1 MPRYNKELST
11 QPKLQSGLGREMVS
25 VYGDGDDVNNLKFAK
40 VIKIN
45 YLYNTVDVRAVYKGE
60 RFIKSEETDG
70 RYSARLPVTF
80 GGMTSANGFA
90 YGETIPI
97 SLGDLVLI
105 GFSEGNLKSAVVV
118 NIYKNDVTANELA
131 PIDVSSGDPES
142 SKLFNAVMEKMTLY
156 PSQTYEVTKG
166 DGNVEHTYAGGTFF
180 ATKTN
185 ATANARM
192 NDTLYDYTSLPRK
205 RLRGRTVYPN
215 NISTPQIL
223 FTQQSLFGT
232 EFTRVFFDDD
242 NSLRFSRTSKSNTQR
257 ADIQLANTTTAKFRV
272 QMDSI
277 IPNDLE
283 SKKYIEFGIVDGV
296 PIMST
301 ADHNIYLSEKGFM
314 IDDKPFDD
322 YVNALVDTLGI
333 RVNDLD
339 KVVMGIKAIT
349 GQIDIKL
356 LAEIIGIVQQLNTVA
371 VPKLKKDL
379 SDLTDRVNTLKFDFD
394 NLVSQ
399 YDAFKKAQDEYNK
412 HTTDGLGALNQEI
425 VDARG
430 GFGKL
435 VLRLNS
441 EKQKNDTFHNEVT
454 DARTAIS
461 GNVYKSL
468 KERLDKENNEF
479 PFEEI
484 LPGTAIQSAFIK
496 PLADIKG
503 RIDTT
508 KFNIGMLT
516 DMHWQPN
523 NTSYSTSSLSWRHAD
538 NMLSLQDKLDVIY
551 GGGDNNHSWSASLTH
566 IESEIRQVSAKI
578 LFTGSKADRFMTLG
592 NHDDGSLRHNLLG
605 RPLKPVDIVSE
616 DFFKEAYHTKQKI
629 FGEVRNGDS
638 IYFYKDYPDKKIRF
652 ISIDTLD
659 IPANLTNADG
669 SIKYDRQHIFSI
681 SQAQFSWLA
690 TVAFQNVPADYHTCV
705 FTHVQADPTPVNY
718 ADATEKHINFQLL
731 INLIDAFKAGTSV
744 TLVGAEPDFPV
755 NLVANFTQQKARTFI
770 GYFNGHTH
778 SEKVKKEG
786 TFMDYHLL
794 NSIASGSNRSLH
806 VGEILE
812 DAWTI
817 VSIDTAGRKINM
829 LGFGSATASRSYTY

>member
-166 DGNVEHTYAGGTFF
+166 DGNVEHTYAGGSFF

-242 NSLRFSRTSKSNTQR
+242 NSLRFSRVSKNNTQR
-257 ADIQLANTTTAKFRV
+257 ADIQLANTTTTKFRV

-277 IPNDLE
+277 IPNDPE
-283 SKKYIEFGIVDGV
+283 SKKYIEFGIVDGI

-301 ADHNIYLSEKGFM
+301 PDHNVYLGDKGFM

-322 YVNALVDTLGI
+322 YVSALVDALEI

-349 GQIDIKL
+349 DQIDIKL
-356 LAEIIGIVQQLNTVA
+356 LAEIIGIVKQLKNVT

-379 SDLTDRVNTLKFDFD
+379 TDLTDRVDKLKFDFD
-394 NLVSQ
+394 NLVNQ
-399 YDAFKKAQDEYNK
+399 YDTFKTAQDEYNQ
-412 HTTDGLGALNQEI
+412 HTTDGLNALNQEI

-441 EKQKNDTFHNEVT
+441 EKQKNDAVHDEVT
-454 DARTAIS
+454 DAR
-461 GNVYKSL
+461 GK
-468 KERLDKENNEF
+468 
-479 PFEEI
+479 
-484 LPGTAIQSAFIK
+484 
-496 PLADIKG
+496 
-503 RIDTT
+503 
-508 KFNIGMLT
+508 
-516 DMHWQPN
+516 
-523 NTSYSTSSLSWRHAD
+523 
-538 NMLSLQDKLDVIY
+538 
-551 GGGDNNHSWSASLTH
+551 SASLGNRLDSDRKF
-566 IESEIRQVSAKI
+566 SEVVTNEVVVARKGKGNLDIRISDIDTRINGVDTRINGVDTRINGIDGKVGQLTTSVE
-578 LFTGSKADRFMTLG
+578 TL
-592 NHDDGSLRHNLLG
+592 
-605 RPLKPVDIVSE
+605 
-616 DFFKEAYHTKQKI
+616 T
-629 FGEVRNGDS
+629 GEVS
-638 IYFYKDYPDKKIRF
+638 
-652 ISIDTLD
+652 
-659 IPANLTNADG
+659 NLTPLNASYPPVACTGELPFIVQRRGYTTILSGQLTLAVIKTSYVGTVPVAYRPSRIITTSGANKWG
-669 SIKYDRQHIFSI
+669 SF
-681 SQAQFSWLA
+681 
-690 TVAFQNVPADYHTCV
+690 NVVVTPAGVITL
-705 FTHVQADPTPVNY
+705 TPNY
-718 ADATEKHINFQLL
+718 
-731 INLIDAFKAGTSV
+731 
-744 TLVGAEPDFPV
+744 LVGVGALADV
-755 NLVANFTQQKARTFI
+755 NMTWF
-770 GYFNGHTH
+770 
-778 SEKVKKEG
+778 
-786 TFMDYHLL
+786 
-794 NSIASGSNRSLH
+794 
-806 VGEILE
+806 
-812 DAWTI
+812 
-817 VSIDTAGRKINM
+817 VS
-829 LGFGSATASRSYTY
+829 